1 MLNHTVQQI
10 AASLAERFRILESLL
25 RQSPKEQT
33 DPMTSANGHGRLV
46 APETV
51 RFERLLPGPI
61 DRVWA
66 YVTDGEMRGKWL
78 ASGVWNLRV
87 GGRVEL
93 NFMHADLSPIKEPPP
108 PGFEQM
114 AGGHSAVGEVLAIDP
129 PRMVAITWEGGS
141 NVTFELAERG
151 DEVLLTLTHHKLAS
165 RAEML
170 NVAGGWH
177 THLGVLEDQAH
188 ERTPKPFWSAWLAL
202 KGEYESRL
210 P

>member
-1 MLNHTVQQI
+1 MT
-10 AASLAERFRILESLL
+10 AAL
-25 RQSPKEQT
+25 SPKEQSDT
-33 DPMTSANGHGRLV
+33 MTSANGHGRVV
-46 APETV
+46 APDTV
-51 RFERLLPGPI
+51 RFECLLPGPI

-78 ASGVWNLRV
+78 ASGAWDLRV

-108 PGFEQM
+108 AGFEQM
-114 AGGHSAVGEVLAIDP
+114 ACGHAAVGEVLAIDP

-151 DEVLLTLTHHKLAS
+151 DEVMLTVTHRKLAT

-170 NVAGGWH
+170 NVSGGWH
-177 THLGVLEDQAH
+177 AHLGVLEDQAH
-188 ERTPKPFWSAWLAL
+188 GRTPKPFWSAWLAL
-202 KGEYESRL
+202 KGEYESRIS
-210 P
+210 